1 MQLRKPEALAV
12 FDHHDGRIADIDAD
26 LNDHRRNQHVQ
37 FSMLKRLH
45 DCVLFLLLHRAMHQ
59 TDAQMRIACTKLL
72 IELLRRFAVDAF
84 GFFDQRRDNISL
96 PALLHLRRH
105 EIVNFRSGI
114 LIPEKG
120 PNRLAPGGQ
129 CINDRNIK
137 IPVQNHRQRP
147 RDRRRRHD
155 QYVRIFAFGMK
166 HFALIDTETMLLIR
180 HKQTGLGK
188 HHIRLQDCMRTD
200 QDIDLAG
207 SQRRKQFPAL
217 RRLSAARQQR
227 RPDTERCKRPAEI
240 CVMLL

>member
-1 MQLRKPEALAV
+1 
-12 FDHHDGRIADIDAD
+12 
-26 LNDHRRNQHVQ
+26 
-37 FSMLKRLH
+37 
-45 DCVLFLLLHRAMHQ
+45 MHQ
-59 TDAQMRIACTKLL
+59 TNAQMRIACAKLL

-84 GFFDQRRDNISL
+84 GFFDQRCDNISL

-114 LIPEKG
+114 LIPEKC
-120 PNRLAPGGQ
+120 PNRQ
-129 CINDRNIK
+129 CIDDRNIE
-137 IPVQNHRQRP
+137 IPVQNHRKRP

-155 QYVRIFAFGMK
+155 QNVRIFAFGMK

-207 SQRRKQFPAL
+207 G
-217 RRLSAARQQR
+217 
-227 RPDTERCKRPAEI
+227 
-240 CVMLL
+240 